1 MDVPL
6 DEWTNQM
13 FSFMKTGYIRR
24 EEGCLTID
32 EYATHRVL
40 LAKCPSKNFN
50 TNNRKRKHF
59 IHKKMQTWIHTK
71 GGQIR
76 NEHFNLCLTT
86 ETLKSSDNIR
96 VVECNK
102 DDLYQIWW
110 FQKYTD
116 IQL

>member
-13 FSFMKTGYIRR
+13 FSFMKNGYIRR

-40 LAKCPSKNFN
+40 LTKCPGKHSNKN
-50 TNNRKRKHF
+50 KRKQM
-59 IHKKMQTWIHTK
+59 IQKKMQTWLHTK

-86 ETLKSSDNIR
+86 EGLRSSDNLR
-96 VVECNK
+96 VVDCNP

-110 FQKYTD
+110 FQKYED